1 MVEINRRVYDGS
13 DRISS
18 ITVQGKKLTAT
29 VEKSMVSA
37 SLSYANDKVTELSLE
52 IQDDA
57 ASSWWAQ
64 DLFAPE
70 GTISFLDWRFQIG
83 PVEDGPGKAGP
94 VVKLS
99 APSKYVERI
108 RKEEDPGPGQ
118 VEVSTWASST
128 IKASGATPLVQPEL
142 GSRTVEP
149 VESEGD
155 ERTPSGTL
163 KDKPNKWDHLAELR
177 KQTGT
182 WLFEYGSS
190 IALGKPSWIKSQP
203 WITKYSLRWDSIE
216 SHSKELLEKPTY
228 RHDPS
233 KEDHEAETLRVK
245 LYATDIDQI
254 RTGDLFTLEGKG
266 TGRAAGEWLVAKGR
280 LPMTSPA
287 DALEL
292 DLVRPI
298 DPPEIIPD
306 SGGGGD
312 GTANAGVP
320 AGPIGEGG
328 WKGEQLENASKI
340 VREGQTRKLP
350 TLALYLAVACAM
362 GESTL
367 TIVPYGD
374 AAGPDSRG
382 LFQQRDSWGSLT
394 DRMNA
399 QKSAGFF
406 YDALTKGP
414 YEDRYNN
421 GGNAL
426 PVSNMGAAFIGPGKS
441 ARSASL
447 AIHHTQINADPLH
460 YARYWSDA
468 KAVVDACIAAAKE
481 SSSGVS
487 GGTAPKAI
495 SDKVRAFGAK
505 YNGVSIDVDGAYGAQ
520 CVDSVQKYAS
530 EYYGTPHIQGN
541 GKDWWKH
548 PGLASKFVAVPASQG
563 GRHGDIAVWSG
574 GTGAY
579 INGGYGHVA
588 GPVLEDRGGSLW
600 TYSQNP
606 GANRKMNLS
615 KNGLLGYM
623 RPRA

>member
-1 MVEINRRVYDGS
+1 MIEKHRRVYDGS
-13 DRISS
+13 DRISA
-18 ITVQGKKLTAT
+18 IVVQGKKLTAT
-29 VEKSMVSA
+29 VEKALVSA
-37 SLSYANDKVTELSLE
+37 SLEYANDKVTELSIE
-52 IQDDA
+52 VQDDA

-94 VVKLS
+94 VVKLT

-118 VEVSTWASST
+118 VEVSTWASSA
-128 IKASGATPLVQPEL
+128 IKTSGASPRVQPEL
-142 GSRTVEP
+142 GSRTIEP
-149 VESEGD
+149 AETTDGD
-155 ERTPSGTL
+155 QRTPSGKL
-163 KDKPNKWDHLAELR
+163 REKPNKWDHLAELR
-177 KQTGT
+177 KQTGS

-190 IALGKPSWIKSQP
+190 IVLGKPTWIKAQP
-203 WITKYSLRWDSIE
+203 WISKFSLRWDSLE
-216 SHSKELLEKPTY
+216 EHSKELLEKPRY

-233 KEDHEAETLRVK
+233 KEDHEAETLKVK

-254 RTGDLFTLEGKG
+254 RTGDLFTYEG
-266 TGRAAGEWLVAKGR
+266 
-280 LPMTSPA
+280 
-287 DALEL
+287 
-292 DLVRPI
+292 
-298 DPPEIIPD
+298 
-306 SGGGGD
+306 
-312 GTANAGVP
+312 
-320 AGPIGEGG
+320 
-328 WKGEQLENASKI
+328 KGEQLENASKI
-340 VREGQTRKLP
+340 VREGQSRKLP

-382 LFQQRDSWGSLT
+382 LFQQRDTWGPLS

-399 QKSAGFF
+399 QKSAGLF
-406 YDALTKGP
+406 YAALVKTP
-414 YEDRYNN
+414 YEQHYNE

-441 ARSASL
+441 SRSASL

-481 SSSGVS
+481 SSSGVT
-487 GGTAPKAI
+487 GGNAPKAI
-495 SDKVRAFGAK
+495 MDKVRAFGAK
-505 YNGVSIDVDGAYGAQ
+505 YDGVAIDVDGQHGAQ
-520 CVDSVQKYAS
+520 CVDSAQRYAT
-530 EYYGTPHIQGN
+530 EFYGAPYIIGN

-548 PGLASKFVAVPASQG
+548 PSLASQFVAIPASQPGRAGDIPVWGAGAFG
-563 GRHGDIAVWSG
+563 GR
-574 GTGAY
+574 Y
-579 INGGYGHVA
+579 GGYGHVA
-588 GPVLEDRGGSLW
+588 GPLLEDRGSSVY
-600 TYSQNP
+600 TFSQNP
-606 GANRKMNLS
+606 NPNRKMTLS
-615 KNGLLGYM
+615 KEGLLGYM